1 MGCEGAGSRG
11 ESLKQNSTL
20 TQLNLEGMSESSEF
34 VFACMWQDQ
43 ANIFYSG
50 NGIGSEGAQAL
61 AESLKQ
67 NTTLTQLDLSSM
79 SELSEF
85 MFACMWQDQSNIS
98 SYSEN
103 GVGFEGAQALAESL
117 KQNTTLTQLDLYSMS
132 ELSEFMFAC
141 MWQDQSNISSY
152 SDNRINFEGA
162 QALAASLKQNTTLTQ
177 LHLSS
182 MSELSEFMFACM
194 WQDQSNTS

>member
-67 NTTLTQLDLSSM
+67 NTTLTQLNLWSM

-85 MFACMWQDQSNIS
+85 MFACMWQDQAKIFNVWRRKWAVK
-98 SYSEN
+98 EQDL
-103 GVGFEGAQALAESL
+103 GVSL
-117 KQNTTLTQLDLYSMS
+117 
-132 ELSEFMFAC
+132 
-141 MWQDQSNISSY
+141 
-152 SDNRINFEGA
+152 
-162 QALAASLKQNTTLTQ
+162 
-177 LHLSS
+177 
-182 MSELSEFMFACM
+182 
-194 WQDQSNTS
+194 